1 MLRLP
6 QQRPSPPIAPPRGRP
21 GLAGKR
27 SSPPPGSGAWWHGTS
42 GHGARLA
49 LSRRRRPHW
58 RGLPVRCASSA
69 GLSVNVSKCTTLRP
83 FTVLSAYLQRIPC
96 SSGGLPCLL
105 LPYHSCP
112 LTCPC
117 FHVIHLKYHSSH
129 TFSDSYLHLKSHS

>member
-49 LSRRRRPHW
+49 LSRRRRPHR
-58 RGLPVRCASSA
+58 RGLPVRC
-69 GLSVNVSKCTTLRP
+69 G
-83 FTVLSAYLQRIPC
+83 LQRRAERERFKMYHTPPIYGAECLP
-96 SSGGLPCLL
+96 SGDTL
-105 LPYHSCP
+105 LP
-112 LTCPC
+112 
-117 FHVIHLKYHSSH
+117 
-129 TFSDSYLHLKSHS
+129 